1 MEEKRICSKIMAG
14 GVEYV
19 VNFDERYLRLAAD
32 FPRKGDKGSWHDE
45 KTKVSFDAINMVLDS
60 KSSFKTLDFAHL
72 FQQNSSNN
80 GPLMVAVLLNEG
92 VLRRGPHG
100 QFYAGFKRL

>member
-45 KTKVSFDAINMVLDS
+45 KTKVSLMPSIWFWTVKALLKRWILLIFFSKIRPTTVL
-60 KSSFKTLDFAHL
+60 
-72 FQQNSSNN
+72 
-80 GPLMVAVLLNEG
+80 
-92 VLRRGPHG
+92 
-100 QFYAGFKRL
+100 